1 MNSEEDQA
9 TNQIKMGDSGG
20 AEEQLPTISDDLV
33 VTKYK
38 MAAEIVNGKQQRA
51 HALLAPLPRNNA
63 VVGLTRIRGSWGPNL
78 SRLGTPWPLLLCDL
92 DQTSFVRQRMFS
104 SIGKRSLSKVMNG

>member
-1 MNSEEDQA
+1 
-9 TNQIKMGDSGG
+9 MGDSGA

-63 VVGLTRIRGSWGPNL
+63 VVGLTRIRGLWGPNFY
-78 SRLGTPWPLLLCDL
+78 SLGTPWPCLFSDL
-92 DQTSFVRQRMFS
+92 DQTSLNGKTMFS